1 MVRESER
8 REAAEASPQVGQD
21 AVAVP
26 GDDDGEDDDEDDGDV
41 DGDDDGGGGGDNDD
55 DDGVGYHQNFTCSAR
70 NTTMEAFS
78 VPTRDHCWLQVHPAL
93 SYLVILSSYHHI
105 PIHVTR
111 FLLLTWLHIHT

>member
-1 MVRESER
+1 MTMMMMKVTVVRESER

-26 GDDDGEDDDEDDGDV
+26 GDDDREDDDGDV
-41 DGDDDGGGGGDNDD
+41 DGDDDGGGEDGD
-55 DDGVGYHQNFTCSAR
+55 GYHHNFTRSAR
-70 NTTMEAFS
+70 NATMEAFS
-78 VPTRDHCWLQVHPAL
+78 VPACDYCWLQVHPAL